1 MMKKWLVWVSLAFMV
16 LGTQEALAKRIGGG
30 FSVGRS
36 SGNVTQ
42 RYNAPAK
49 PAPTQN
55 ATNAAKPATPAAAA
69 APTRSRWG
77 GMLGGLAAGLGL
89 AWLASS
95 LGLGAEFGNVLLIL
109 LAVMVGV
116 YLIRRLSGGVARRP
130 AYAGAG
136 AGMPAAQAPYSSSN
150 VGNDAAARPWEQN
163 HSAFD
168 ATPASPS
175 QGGSMIGSALGQQ
188 SSAPLASGLSG
199 SQSWGVPEG
208 FDSEGF
214 LRACKNNFVQLQ
226 SAWDAAD
233 TAKLRTMMTD
243 EMLQEIEKQ
252 LAERETHTNG
262 QPNVTEVVSLDAQ
275 LLGIEELSN
284 EYMASVEF
292 SGMIKEQP
300 QHHAAPF
307 REVWNIVKSK
317 QSGGWLVAGVQ
328 ALG

>member
-1 MMKKWLVWVSLAFMV
+1 MMKKWFVYATLAFMV
-16 LGTQEALAKRIGGG
+16 LGTQEALAKRMGGG

-42 RYNAPAK
+42 KYNAPAK

-55 ATNAAKPATPAAAA
+55 ASNAAKPGTPGA
-69 APTRSRWG
+69 APAGSRWG

-109 LAVMVGV
+109 VAVMVGV
-116 YLIRRLSGGVARRP
+116 FLIRRLGRGASRQP
-130 AYAGAG
+130 AYAGAPG
-136 AGMPAAQAPYSSSN
+136 AYNNQH
-150 VGNDAAARPWEQN
+150 VGNDSAARPWEQQ
-163 HSAFD
+163 SAAFD
-168 ATPASPS
+168 ASPAASAGS
-175 QGGSMIGSALGQQ
+175 AGSMIGSALGQQ
-188 SSAPLASGLSG
+188 SAAAASGLSG

-214 LRACKNNFVQLQ
+214 LRGCKNNFVQLQ
-226 SAWDAAD
+226 AAWDVAD
-233 TAKLRTMMTD
+233 IAKLKTLMTD
-243 EMLQEIEKQ
+243 EMLSEIEKQ
-252 LAERETHTNG
+252 LAEREIHTNG
-262 QPNVTEVVSLDAQ
+262 QPNVTEVVSLEAE
-275 LLGIEELSN
+275 LLGIEELSH

-292 SGMIKEQP
+292 RGMIKEQP
-300 QHHAAPF
+300 GQAAGPF

-317 QSGGWLVAGVQ
+317 QQGGWLVAGVQ